1 MLTTLQEKQGGV
13 QAVHQLMAHPSFSV
27 LHADC
32 IPILVGDFHAFL
44 FKCHFL
50 VVTSLLFAQKHTFG
64 GRPSQISQS
73 PMPLRIV
80 SHLPWA
86 NAPQDHDTAHSSRRE
101 PTNGHLVAEP
111 GNCIKLCAAV

>member
-32 IPILVGDFHAFL
+32 IPILVGDFHAFF

-50 VVTSLLFAQKHTFG
+50 VVSGDFPFIICQKKHFWWQTQSDQSVTNAAADRKPSSMG
-64 GRPSQISQS
+64 ERSARP
-73 PMPLRIV
+73 R
-80 SHLPWA
+80 H
-86 NAPQDHDTAHSSRRE
+86 
-101 PTNGHLVAEP
+101 
-111 GNCIKLCAAV
+111 CA